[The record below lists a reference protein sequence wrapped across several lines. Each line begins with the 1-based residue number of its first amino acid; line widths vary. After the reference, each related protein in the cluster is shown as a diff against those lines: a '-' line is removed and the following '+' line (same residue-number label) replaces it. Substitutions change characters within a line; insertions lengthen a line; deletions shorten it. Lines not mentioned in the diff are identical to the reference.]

1 MGELAGGLWFQI
13 NNPTNTPIATS
24 DPQTMDLIGFIRLG
38 LLL

>member
-1 MGELAGGLWFQI
+1 LAGGLWFQI
-13 NNPTNTPIATS
+13 NNPTKTPIATS